1 MSGQVISYGEA
12 GTDDLA
18 VDPAALQYLGQEG
31 SYILLDEG
39 DDADP
44 AENEQRWPVVR
55 GDRIIWASDETD
67 SEPIAVVTPE
77 RARDSSVLLDVA
89 RSVAGDA
96 GAVVEIVR
104 FGEATADDL
113 RVSPAAE
120 ARLGAE
126 AEFAMLEVGEDDP
139 PDAGA
144 AWPIVRGDRV
154 AWAVD
159 EAGVEAEPIALVRGD
174 RSLDYAVLEAVGMQ
188 WVKDADEITIVVAEV
203 PGARTAAPPEDV
215 PGVAEP
221 ARPAGAV
228 TTWSDLRL
236 PDVSPSGTATGP
248 QMVVDPS
255 GRVLDYHTL
264 LTLYRQQQRRIE
276 ELEAELRRLRDAG
289 RDPAG

>member
-1 MSGQVISYGEA
+1 MAGQVISYGESV
-12 GTDDLA
+12 TDDLA
-18 VDPAALQYLGQEG
+18 VDPAALQYLGQES

-44 AENEQRWPVVR
+44 TENEQGWPLVR
-55 GDRIIWASDETD
+55 GDRIVWASDETD
-67 SEPIAVVTPE
+67 SEPIAVVTPG
-77 RARDSSVLLDVA
+77 RARDGSLLLEVA
-89 RSVAGDA
+89 RSVAADA

-104 FGEATADDL
+104 FGEVTADDL
-113 RVSPAAE
+113 RLSPAAE

-126 AEFAMLEVGEDDP
+126 TEFTMLDVGEDDP

-144 AWPIVRGDRV
+144 AWPIARGDRV

-159 EAGVEAEPIALVRGD
+159 EGGEEAEPIALVRAD
-174 RSLDYAVLEAVGMQ
+174 RALDYAVLEAVGMQ
-188 WVKDADEITIVVAEV
+188 WVKDADEITVVVAEV
-203 PGARTAAPPEDV
+203 PGARTTAPAEAPSA
-215 PGVAEP
+215 AEP

-236 PDVSPSGTATGP
+236 PDISTPATATGS

-255 GRVLDYHTL
+255 GRVLDYSTL
-264 LTLYRQQQRRIE
+264 LTLYRQQARRIE